1 MIDVV
6 VKTEY
11 KFALHAPDCTLHL
24 ENFDDEQN
32 FTPKKL
38 KNEVGAGCD
47 FFTDIN
53 FIEEVIDRFPL
64 EGNEKINWLDLGCA
78 GGKLILDVT
87 KNKKTNICIG
97 LDGSVGV
104 FKQESWSSGNNKDI
118 LKNADLSKEFFIEN
132 AFNNEKITFDVITA
146 WELLEHFYE
155 NELEI
160 FFNNVYEHLSD
171 DGVFIGSA
179 ANYPDIRDENGYC
192 PSDSFF
198 NKNGKLYDLHKIFWN
213 RNAWNEYLSKWFDV
227 QTFDFHNKFRDMH
240 EGLTYYFMATKKK
253 SIE

>member
-6 VKTEY
+6 VKTEH

-24 ENFDDEQN
+24 ESFDDEQN
-32 FTPKKL
+32 FSHKKL
-38 KNEVGAGCD
+38 ANESGAGCD
-47 FFTDIN
+47 FFTDTD
-53 FIEEVIDRFPL
+53 FIEEVIERFPL
-64 EGNEKINWLDLGCA
+64 EDDEKINWLDLGCA
-78 GGKLILDVT
+78 GGRLILDAA
-87 KNKKTNICIG
+87 KHEKTDVCVG

-104 FKQESWSSGNNKDI
+104 YKQESWSSGNNKNV

-132 AFNNEKITFDVITA
+132 SSNEERITFDVITA

-192 PSDSFF
+192 PSDDLF
-198 NKNGKLYDLHKIFWN
+198 NKDGKLYELHKIFLDRNTWN
-213 RNAWNEYLSKWFDV
+213 LYLNKWFDV
-227 QTFDFHNKFRDMH
+227 QRFDFNNKFRDMH

-253 SIE
+253 R